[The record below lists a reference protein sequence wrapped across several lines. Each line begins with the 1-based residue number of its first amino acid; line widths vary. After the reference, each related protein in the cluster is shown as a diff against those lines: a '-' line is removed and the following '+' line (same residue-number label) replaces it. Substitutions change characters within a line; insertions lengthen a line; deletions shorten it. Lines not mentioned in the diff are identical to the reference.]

1 MPEFLRAHLRTLVP
15 DTPQGMLLAAIDI
28 AIVYFFIYRALVLVR
43 GTRAVQ
49 TGFGLGLVFLVYYAA
64 RLLGLVTVYSV
75 LDALWGSLILILVV
89 IFQADIRR
97 ALTRMGRQRS
107 WFLGFESRESAEVID
122 HVVES
127 TKLLAAKR
135 IGALIVFEREA
146 GLDEFVEE
154 GTKLDATVSAALL
167 YSLFIP
173 SYENPVH
180 DGAAVIRKN
189 RLAQAG
195 AFLPLTANPKLEK
208 TLGTRHR
215 AAIGITEETDA
226 VVVVVSEERGTI
238 SLCFNGNIARNLDPS
253 TLKNALDG
261 LLHPRR
267 SAPARKAA
275 LRGEVVRTASDR
287 PAKVRVDSVA
297 KREAD

>member
-1 MPEFLRAHLRTLVP
+1 MIPEIVRTHMDAFVP
-15 DTPQGMLLAAIDI
+15 DTTRGMLLAAVDI
-28 AIVYFFIYRALVLVR
+28 AIVYYVIYRSLVLVR

-49 TGFGLGLVFLVYYAA
+49 TGVGLGLVFLLYYAA
-64 RLLGLVTVYSV
+64 RVMGLVTVYSV

-97 ALTRMGRQRS
+97 ALTRMGRQRA

-122 HVVES
+122 HVVEA
-127 TKLLAAKR
+127 TKLLGAKR

-146 GLDEFVEE
+146 SLDEFVEE
-154 GTKLDATVSAALL
+154 GTKLDSNVSAALL

-180 DGAAVIRKN
+180 DGAVVIRKN

-226 VVVVVSEERGTI
+226 VVVVVSEERGTV
-238 SLCFNGNIARNLDPS
+238 SLCFNGNIARNLDPG
-253 TLKNALDG
+253 TLKSALDG
-261 LLHPRR
+261 LLHRR
-267 SAPARKAA
+267 RPVPARKTIRAEG
-275 LRGEVVRTASDR
+275 RKGPDR
-287 PAKVRVDSVA
+287 SGKVRVEPVIE
-297 KREAD
+297 REAE